1 MVLQI
6 LYVLV
11 LSGLIYLALAWILP
25 KVIGYGLRKLYKI
38 EINVGRFAFPL
49 SLRDVTVCKSGYSV
63 QIDEISLQS
72 SFVNSD
78 VSKLLSINVRDLR
91 INKDIKKSPPVT
103 SGSGTTSSGGP
114 SSPTKGTPRTP
125 PSNYGQSYDTA
136 SPTAATNGLAGE
148 QKILDFREKKVSPRI
163 LKFAQFMAIHINNIA
178 VALMN
183 SAQDPGWWL
192 HATAKELHLDGSL
205 VHSTKSLLVSAS
217 LCDAQ
222 AKILPK
228 RPESSRKAT
237 DQSQSCL
244 GELSFGIALD
254 GALIVDG
261 PMSLEKLTF
270 AMTTTK
276 VILHGGLYE
285 FIKDV
290 QAQKHRQ
297 RARANSLKQPG
308 ASTEHGAGPGA
319 GSLSSLPFNEVY
331 ERIAPIIPK
340 LFSLKIENTTISAV
354 RENTSND
361 FSASLQTFAV
371 SGKFSPNRGAT
382 MEDNPL
388 PLVYVGL
395 QLQQLEIDTR
405 QEKLLYLQQFNID
418 SKLENNL
425 LNVYSKLSSFVLIY
439 NHREIYGWINANF
452 LSSESPAAGVCKS
465 LNPKSHKPS
474 AVGAGGGHG
483 HGRSRRAS
491 FLGRQSASGSGLLDQ
506 LLTRIIVKGCA
517 ELWDLT
523 TMFKFGPG
531 QVSSICCAHT
541 KLLLDQTTERRSKVY
556 HSRLLNLLLDR
567 RHWSAELLIESVWW
581 SLGSNLSHKE
591 SAQSLKKSHIRG
603 SPFFIAMSLNKL
615 SSYGDTTKLDF
626 SVHTFRLEYSPG
638 LAEYLVHAKRCLEQY
653 RTQQQVQHTS
663 HVKPLTTSS
672 SHRGGHSA
680 SSLAFMRDLLVTAR
694 VTDVSGF
701 LFNQYETCVLAN
713 LNELTVGK
721 STSKNFV
728 RLDGFQM
735 EILDFRHISGCD
747 YGSAELQN
755 VFANVKGVR
764 VELMEEKD
772 SSKIELRLLE
782 HTVIMWN
789 ANLHMHLVT
798 LLKEMQ
804 QLRADLKTKP
814 IPEPPLEL
822 PQTAPQATASAS
834 TSSDG
839 VTGAA
844 KSFLRSLPFIVYTD
858 SSVEIGIKI
867 SDRHSMQVFV
877 ENAYALRNEQWMLSI
892 ENIAIKIDD
901 QHIFTVKGVYVESVD
916 RVDLLC
922 QERQNYEQ
930 FKLASNRAWLTSIGG
945 VKAIFPYE
953 HDFYGAIVNEFVS
966 IYKWLK
972 VVHNYKKKPFTV
984 DLPLPSDMIIQIKEF
999 LLEMS
1004 DDPFEVKLRENY
1016 VLLLDEYHES
1026 VKRKELFDQKIEQL
1040 CAERLML
1047 PPGMLEELN
1056 ANLIKKNS
1064 EIYIQR
1070 SKKISETGPPRTRLI
1085 AWVMTDLEIMAM
1097 ADPSLHGAENAI
1109 RTIRMLDPDSP
1120 WPDEGIEFVTLW
1132 CRAVD
1137 ISCSEWMFL
1146 LRDYPQPMFHVK
1158 AMHLFGTLAG
1168 AEMAPPRRAKRDV
1181 EIEIGEPFG
1190 THTVQRSMTSIKFY
1204 HDFNWDLDY
1213 LAYAFGPCWEPVM
1226 AQCNLMMEK
1235 ISAPSRDPSPP
1246 LPFWDKMRLLM
1257 HGQLSILAKQ
1267 FTILLHASLDPYN
1280 TTEEMELTWSNC
1292 GIMYSNARLM
1302 FKGDLNIYVR
1312 TASQYD
1318 DCRVLHLPNL
1328 KLTFKL
1334 NWVCLANP
1342 NDHHSVIPCAPDKLP
1357 EYSSNQ
1363 VHDSFRAFRS
1373 QHLNIWVSFEI
1384 KQPTSEMDIPNLVLY
1399 GSTLRWFESL
1409 KLILSGV
1416 TRPTRRGPVFNNVRP
1431 RKKQLSRH
1439 YRKANLQ
1446 MSLQRFQIFY
1456 WMSHALNR
1464 GFQLSGGRITLS
1476 SEHTLTLQPIDD
1488 GLIHRPRADW
1498 SVMYMN
1504 CELNDS
1510 EIWLRTTLS
1519 TNGEGDQRADR
1530 SNSESSENISTASG
1544 DIYRY
1549 YFLSVAK
1556 VSYGREALLSTNGN
1570 EREKDTPTHKL
1581 VVYDLKGAWTKDNRD
1596 VAFALF
1602 DSLVKSQKLKNNL
1615 STEALKCFRK
1625 EGSAASGGPVG
1636 AGGPGGGAGGAGGG
1650 TPLKAR
1656 TGGQDLHSGAG
1667 AGSSAGGGAAG
1678 AGRAVGKSQQSSD
1691 SLAMLQ
1697 QLIQE
1702 AEHKPLVYSDDQ
1714 SAQTRQQQLKGL
1726 QAYQEGDVMHYNWA
1740 ISLVNSQVLLKGCE
1754 TSGYVILSAAKAEIL
1769 QRVHRPVW
1777 RDHTIVSKTTWV
1789 GSLECM
1795 QYYATVSANEG
1806 DAHEMAEIMWL
1817 KVDNIQEKDREV
1829 TVISELPDLPHLVGS
1844 GQSVGGVVSE
1854 TVGVL
1859 GESSYSKGQ
1868 KPPIQLQRIVS
1879 RCKCEFFYV
1888 CYGDTSIDPGTI
1900 SEVPPLPVEETLVP
1914 WESQDEPVDAFTLMH
1929 HDLDVCTN
1937 SLQYA
1942 MILDIVNNLL
1952 LYVEPQRKE
1961 ALEQLAR
1968 MRFQLQLYSSE
1979 DQKRPIQ
1986 HMQTEIRS
1994 LMSRIR
2000 CLEKDIHFIT
2010 KARLE
2015 EGDTEE
2021 LRVEY
2026 EDVHNRILNYKEL
2039 LTTKSDELD
2048 MMLSCYNEAQLS
2060 ASNRMATFRKDKPVT
2075 IVRANE
2081 ICFKHAQWRLTEADG
2096 QIGIADLILSSFLY
2110 TKNSKSDDSV
2120 DHLLELG
2127 YIRINNLIPR
2137 DYYTEVLCPTEIQRY
2152 MPVDHKRVL
2161 RVFCREKPP
2170 VGGISVKEHFEI
2182 NVVPITIQISKKFYN
2197 TMLKFCFPDRD
2208 ESETVDDL
2216 EDGAASIS
2224 SSGTGGGTSG
2234 GSVGA
2239 GVSGGPS
2246 TGKKQNNSS
2255 AASIASTAGGN
2266 STTSVASSS
2275 GAGGSKSSSGGKKAS
2290 KDSNFYVR
2298 IQDDVEKM
2306 KERAEKNKLFI
2317 YIKIPEVPVRVSY
2330 KGNKEKNFEDITDL
2344 SLLIPT
2350 LEYHNVTWTWLD
2362 LLLAM
2367 KSDSRRVLLSQ
2378 AIKQKLKLKK
2388 ALVDEQPTPQEEDKA
2403 KMLFGNRHAVSG
2415 STRARNKPENKS
2427 LRKGVFKFSK
2437 S

>member
-1 MVLQI
+1 M
-6 LYVLV
+6 
-11 LSGLIYLALAWILP
+11 GLLP
-25 KVIGYGLRKLYKI
+25 KLIGFVMKKVYNA
-38 EINVGRFAFPL
+38 EINIGRFSFPCTV
-49 SLRDVTVCKSGYSV
+49 RDITVCKSGFSV
-63 QIDEISLQS
+63 QIDELSMQS

-78 VSKLLSINVRDLR
+78 VSKLLSINVRDVR
-91 INKDIKKSPPVT
+91 INKDVNKAPV
-103 SGSGTTSSGGP
+103 GIG
-114 SSPTKGTPRTP
+114 SPTPTG
-125 PSNYGQSYDTA
+125 
-136 SPTAATNGLAGE
+136 SPTGAGNGSEWGAGFQPSKSKANTH
-148 QKILDFREKKVSPRI
+148 QKPLDFREKKVPPKL
-163 LKFAQFMAIHINNIA
+163 LKFAQFMAVHIHNVS
-178 VALMN
+178 VALLN
-183 SAQDPGWWL
+183 SAQEPGWLL

-222 AKILPK
+222 AKVLRHCISTPK
-228 RPESSRKAT
+228 RLERARQIADLP
-237 DQSQSCL
+237 QPCL
-244 GELSFGIALD
+244 VELCFGIALD
-254 GALIVDG
+254 GVLVVDA
-261 PMSLEKLTF
+261 PMSLEKLSL

-285 FIKDV
+285 FIKDA
-290 QAQKHRQ
+290 QAQKRRHQLFLRQ
-297 RARANSLKQPG
+297 HGAAEQEHDPFEAT
-308 ASTEHGAGPGA
+308 ASTAQEEEF
-319 GSLSSLPFNEVY
+319 SLHEWYQRF
-331 ERIAPIIPK
+331 APIIPK
-340 LFSLKIENTTISAV
+340 NFFVKIENTTISAV
-354 RENTSND
+354 RENSSND
-361 FSASLQTFAV
+361 FSATLQKFTV
-371 SGKFSPNRGAT
+371 SSKFSTPPNSGFSV
-382 MEDNPL
+382 EQQL
-388 PLVYVGL
+388 PLVYVGM
-395 QLQQLEIDTR
+395 QLQQLEIDTLH
-405 QEKLLYLQQFNID
+405 EKLLFLQQFSVD
-418 SKLENNL
+418 SKLEGSLVNI
-425 LNVYSKLSSFVLIY
+425 YSKLSSFVLIY
-439 NHREIYGWINANF
+439 NHREIYGWISKNF
-452 LSSESPAAGVCKS
+452 FSGDRTRSRQ
-465 LNPKSHKPS
+465 LNPKSLKLS
-474 AVGAGGGHG
+474 GLATQCRTRGT
-483 HGRSRRAS
+483 S
-491 FLGRQSASGSGLLDQ
+491 SGSGSKMLEDFLR
-506 LLTRIIVKGCA
+506 RIVIKGCA
-517 ELWDLT
+517 ELWDVT
-523 TMFKFGPG
+523 TVFRFGPA
-531 QVSSICCAHT
+531 QVSSICCNHA
-541 KLLLDQTTERRSKVY
+541 KLLLEQFAEKRNKLY
-556 HSRLLNLLLDR
+556 ENRLLNLLLDR

-581 SLGSNLSHKE
+581 SLASNISHKE
-591 SAQSLKKSHIRG
+591 NAVSLKKGHIRG
-603 SPFFIAMSLNKL
+603 SPFYVAMSLSKL

-626 SVHTFRLEYSPG
+626 SVHTFRVEYSPT
-638 LAEYLVHAKRCLEQY
+638 LADYLVNAKRCLEQY
-653 RTQQQVQHTS
+653 R
-663 HVKPLTTSS
+663 SS
-672 SHRGGHSA
+672 SSTSVRPAARDHLPERDRRVSFA
-680 SSLAFMRDLLVTAR
+680 SLNLLINAR
-694 VTDVSGF
+694 VTDISGF
-701 LFNQYETCVLAN
+701 FFNQHETCMLAN

-721 STSKNFV
+721 SALKHFIRFDS
-728 RLDGFQM
+728 FQM
-735 EILDFRHISGCD
+735 EILDFRHITGCE

-764 VELMEEKD
+764 VEYVDVEGVPKVD
-772 SSKIELRLLE
+772 IWLLE
-782 HTVIMWN
+782 DAIVMWN
-789 ANLHMHLVT
+789 TNLHMHIVT
-798 LLKEMQ
+798 LLQEMR
-804 QLRADLKTKP
+804 QLREHLRT
-814 IPEPPLEL
+814 EPLSSEPAQDAAGEAGRNE
-822 PQTAPQATASAS
+822 QEAP
-834 TSSDG
+834 SSSR
-839 VTGAA
+839 
-844 KSFLRSLPFIVYTD
+844 KSFFRSMILEVYAEG
-858 SSVEIGIKI
+858 SVEVGIKI
-867 SDRHSMQVFV
+867 SERHSMQVFG
-877 ENAYALRNEQWMLSI
+877 ENALIHRKGQWMLSI
-892 ENIAIKIDD
+892 ENIVIKIDD
-901 QHIFTVKGVYVESVD
+901 QHIFTFKDMVLESLERVE
-916 RVDLLC
+916 LLC
-922 QERQNYEQ
+922 QERQNYDHFQ
-930 FKLASNRAWLTSIGG
+930 LDSNRVWATTVGG
-945 VKAIFPYE
+945 VKVIFPYE

-972 VVHNYKKKPFTV
+972 VVHNYKKKPFTINS
-984 DLPLPSDMIIQIKEF
+984 PLPSDMIIQIKEF

-1004 DDPFEVKLRENY
+1004 DDPFEVKLRDNY

-1026 VKRKELFDQKIEQL
+1026 VKRKELFDQKIAQL
-1040 CAERLML
+1040 CSERLML
-1047 PPGMLEELN
+1047 PPGTLEELN

-1070 SKKISETGPPRTRLI
+1070 SKKISESGPPRTRLI
-1085 AWVMTDLEIMAM
+1085 AWIMTDLEIMAM
-1097 ADPSLHGAENAI
+1097 ADPSLHGAENAVGWL
-1109 RTIRMLDPDSP
+1109 RMLDPESP

-1132 CRAVD
+1132 VRA
-1137 ISCSEWMFL
+1137 INIGCSEWKFM

-1181 EIEIGEPFG
+1181 EIELGEPFG

-1204 HDFNWDLDY
+1204 HDFNWELDY

-1257 HGQLSILAKQ
+1257 HGQLSIIAKQ

-1280 TTEEMELTWSNC
+1280 TTEEMELTWNNC

-1312 TASQYD
+1312 TASRYD
-1318 DCRVLHLPNL
+1318 DCRLLHLPNL

-1342 NDHHSVIPCAPDKLP
+1342 NDHHAVVPCAPDKLP

-1384 KQPTSEMDIPNLVLY
+1384 KQNAMSDYDIPNLVLY

-1446 MSLQRFQIFY
+1446 MSLHRFQIFY

-1464 GFQLSGGRITLS
+1464 GFQLSGGRITFS
-1476 SEHTLTLQPIDD
+1476 SEHTLTLLPIDD

-1504 CELNDS
+1504 CELNDA
-1510 EIWLRTTLS
+1510 EIWLRTTQIS
-1519 TNGEGDQRADR
+1519 NEQQQQQQQRTDT
-1530 SNSESSENISTASG
+1530 SSESLSNASG

-1549 YFLSVAK
+1549 YFLSVAR

-1615 STEALKCFRK
+1615 ATEALKCFRK
-1625 EGSAASGGPVG
+1625 EGGSTATGTGGSAGSTG
-1636 AGGPGGGAGGAGGG
+1636 ADLGTPFKSRNTGQDMHQGGGGVAGTTSTSHLSAKG
-1650 TPLKAR
+1650 KA
-1656 TGGQDLHSGAG
+1656 
-1667 AGSSAGGGAAG
+1667 
-1678 AGRAVGKSQQSSD
+1678 QQSSD
-1691 SLAMLQ
+1691 SMAMLQ

-1702 AEHKPLVYSDDQ
+1702 ADHKPLVYSDDQ

-1726 QAYQEGDVMHYNWA
+1726 QAYQEGDVLHYNWA

-1806 DAHEMAEIMWL
+1806 DSHEMAEIMWL
-1817 KVDNIQEKDREV
+1817 TVDNIQEKDRDAPV
-1829 TVISELPDLPHLVGS
+1829 IISELPDLPHLVGS

-1859 GESSYSKGQ
+1859 GESSYTSGQ

-1888 CYGDTSIDPGTI
+1888 SYGDTSIDPGTI
-1900 SEVPPLPVEETLVP
+1900 SEVPPPPVEESMSP
-1914 WESQDEPVDAFTLMH
+1914 WENQDEPVDAFTLMH

-1986 HMQTEIRS
+1986 HLQTEIRS

-2015 EGDTEE
+2015 EGDSEE
-2021 LRVEY
+2021 LRAEFA
-2026 EDVHNRILNYKEL
+2026 EVHNQILYCKESL
-2039 LTTKSDELD
+2039 MTKSDELD

-2060 ASNRMATFRKDKPVT
+2060 ASNRLATFRKDKPVT

-2096 QIGIADLILSSFLY
+2096 QIGIADLILSNFLY

-2127 YIRINNLIPR
+2127 YIRISNLIPR
-2137 DYYTEVLCPTEIQRY
+2137 DSYTEVLCPTEIQRD
-2152 MPVDHKRVL
+2152 MPVEHKRVL

-2208 ESETVDDL
+2208 EADAADELDGDGSGSVASTSTV
-2216 EDGAASIS
+2216 GTKGGVRKTNS
-2224 SSGTGGGTSG
+2224 SSLAGGSGGGGGGAGGGASAGGGGGGAGGTS
-2234 GSVGA
+2234 
-2239 GVSGGPS
+2239 
-2246 TGKKQNNSS
+2246 
-2255 AASIASTAGGN
+2255 
-2266 STTSVASSS
+2266 ASSS
-2275 GAGGSKSSSGGKKAS
+2275 SSLSTAGGSKSSSGGGKKAS

-2317 YIKIPEVPVRVSY
+2317 YIKIPEVPVKVSY

-2344 SLLIPT
+2344 ALLIPT

-2388 ALVDEQPTPQEEDKA
+2388 ALVDEQPSPQEEDKA
-2403 KMLFGNRHAVSG
+2403 KMLFGNRHAVSK
-2415 STRARNKPENKS
+2415 TR
-2427 LRKGVFKFSK
+2427 L
-2437 S
+2437 

>member
-1 MVLQI
+1 MWNIVYAIVFGSLS
-6 LYVLV
+6 YLV
-11 LSGLIYLALAWILP
+11 LSWLVP
-25 KVIGYGLRKLYKI
+25 KVIGFVLKKLYNV
-38 EINVGRFAFPL
+38 EINVGRISLPC
-49 SLRDVTVCKSGYSV
+49 SLRDVTVCKSGFSV

-78 VSKLLSINVRDLR
+78 VSKLLSINVRDVR
-91 INKDIKKSPPVT
+91 INKDINKTVAGG
-103 SGSGTTSSGGP
+103 GSGGGSTAGGNGSPSGLGTSTGG
-114 SSPTKGTPRTP
+114 
-125 PSNYGQSYDTA
+125 NDW
-136 SPTAATNGLAGE
+136 AGF
-148 QKILDFREKKVSPRI
+148 QAKPKSTSTQRKPLDFREKKVPPRL
-163 LKFAQFMAIHINNIA
+163 LKFAQFMAVHINNVS
-178 VALMN
+178 VALLN
-183 SAQDPGWWL
+183 SAQEPGWLL

-222 AKILPK
+222 AKILRHCISTPK
-228 RPESSRKAT
+228 RLERSRKIS
-237 DQSQSCL
+237 DLPQPCL

-254 GALIVDG
+254 GVLVVDA
-261 PMSLEKLTF
+261 PMSLEKLTL

-285 FIKDV
+285 FIKDT
-290 QAQKHRQ
+290 QAQKRRQ
-297 RARANSLKQPG
+297 QMFMRQHGVQLDPEEEREQQSTADEFSL
-308 ASTEHGAGPGA
+308 
-319 GSLSSLPFNEVY
+319 Y
-331 ERIAPIIPK
+331 ERYQRFAPIIPK
-340 LFSLKIENTTISAV
+340 NFFVKIENTTISAV
-354 RENTSND
+354 RENSSND
-361 FSASLQTFAV
+361 FSATLQTFAI
-371 SGKFSPNRGAT
+371 SSKFSCPPAASPT
-382 MEDNPL
+382 SPEEYLL
-388 PLVYVGL
+388 PLVYVGV
-395 QLQQLEIDTR
+395 QLQQLEIDTMH
-405 QEKLLYLQQFNID
+405 EKLLFLQQFSVD
-418 SKLENNL
+418 SKLEGSL
-425 LNVYSKLSSFVLIY
+425 VNVYSKLSSFVLIY
-439 NHREIYGWINANF
+439 NHREIYGWISKNF
-452 LSSESPAAGVCKS
+452 FTGERTARQ
-465 LNPKSHKPS
+465 LNPKSLKL
-474 AVGAGGGHG
+474 AGLAGPCRGTRREGG
-483 HGRSRRAS
+483 SRMLED
-491 FLGRQSASGSGLLDQ
+491 FLK
-506 LLTRIIVKGCA
+506 RIVIKGCA
-517 ELWDLT
+517 ELWDVT
-523 TMFKFGPG
+523 TVFRFGPS
-531 QVSSICCAHT
+531 QVSSICCNHA
-541 KLLLDQTTERRSKVY
+541 KLLLEQFAEKRSKVY
-556 HSRLLNLLLDR
+556 ENRMLNLLLDR

-581 SLGSNLSHKE
+581 SLSSNISHKE
-591 SAQSLKKSHIRG
+591 NAQSLKKGHIRG
-603 SPFFIAMSLNKL
+603 SPFYVAMSLSKL

-626 SVHTFRLEYSPG
+626 SVHTFRIEYSPT
-638 LAEYLVHAKRCLEQY
+638 LADYLVHAKRCLEQY
-653 RTQQQVQHTS
+653 RSPTPASAPKQPVRARGRGAS
-663 HVKPLTTSS
+663 LPL
-672 SHRGGHSA
+672 
-680 SSLAFMRDLLVTAR
+680 MDLLINAR
-694 VTDVSGF
+694 VTDISGF
-701 LFNQYETCVLAN
+701 FFNQHETCMLAN

-721 STSKNFV
+721 TAVKNFI
-728 RLDGFQM
+728 RFDSFQM
-735 EILDFRHISGCD
+735 EILDFRHITGCE

-764 VELMEEKD
+764 VEHMDVGGVPKVD
-772 SSKIELRLLE
+772 VWLLE
-782 HTVIMWN
+782 DAIVMWN
-789 ANLHMHLVT
+789 TNLHMHIVT
-798 LLKEMQ
+798 LLQEMR

-814 IPEPPLEL
+814 LPEPPLEL
-822 PQTAPQATASAS
+822 PTRDPDDLDEPAERRASLFR
-834 TSSDG
+834 TMM
-839 VTGAA
+839 
-844 KSFLRSLPFIVYTD
+844 LEVYAEG
-858 SSVEIGIKI
+858 SVEFGIKI
-867 SDRHSMQVFV
+867 SDRHSMQVFG
-877 ENAYALRNEQWMLSI
+877 ENALVHRKGQWMLSI
-892 ENIAIKIDD
+892 ESIVIKIDD
-901 QHIFTVKGVYVESVD
+901 QHIFTIKDMAMESLERVE
-916 RVDLLC
+916 LLC
-922 QERQNYEQ
+922 QERQNYDHFQ
-930 FKLASNRAWLTSIGG
+930 LDSNRVWATTIGG
-945 VKAIFPYE
+945 VKVIFPYE

-972 VVHNYKKKPFTV
+972 VVHNYKKKQFTINS
-984 DLPLPSDMIIQIKEF
+984 PLPSDMIIQIKEF

-1004 DDPFEVKLRENY
+1004 DDPFEVKLRDNY

-1026 VKRKELFDQKIEQL
+1026 VKRKELFDQKIAQL
-1040 CAERLML
+1040 CSERLML
-1047 PPGMLEELN
+1047 PPGTLEELN

-1070 SKKISETGPPRTRLI
+1070 SKKISESSPPRTRLI
-1085 AWVMTDLEIMAM
+1085 AWIMTDLEIMAM
-1097 ADPSLHGAENAI
+1097 ADPSLHGAENAV
-1109 RTIRMLDPDSP
+1109 RMLRLLDPESP
-1120 WPDEGIEFVTLW
+1120 WPDEGIEFVTMW
-1132 CRAVD
+1132 VRAVN
-1137 ISCSEWMFL
+1137 IGCSEWKFM

-1158 AMHLFGTLAG
+1158 TMHLFGTLAG

-1181 EIEIGEPFG
+1181 EIELGEPFG
-1190 THTVQRSMTSIKFY
+1190 THTVQRSMTSMKFY
-1204 HDFNWDLDY
+1204 HDFNWELDY

-1257 HGQLSILAKQ
+1257 HGQLSIIAKQ

-1280 TTEEMELTWSNC
+1280 TTEEMELTWNNC

-1312 TASQYD
+1312 TASRYD
-1318 DCRVLHLPNL
+1318 DCRLLHLPNL

-1342 NDHHSVIPCAPDKLP
+1342 NDHHAVVPCAPDKLP

-1373 QHLNIWVSFEI
+1373 QHLNIWLSFEI
-1384 KQPTSEMDIPNLVLY
+1384 KQNVSDYDIPNLVLY

-1446 MSLQRFQIFY
+1446 MSLHRFQIFY

-1464 GFQLSGGRITLS
+1464 GFQLSGGRITFS
-1476 SEHTLTLQPIDD
+1476 SEHTLTLLPIDD

-1504 CELNDS
+1504 CELNDA
-1510 EIWLRTTLS
+1510 EIWLRTTQIS
-1519 TNGEGDQRADR
+1519 NEQQQQQQQQQRTDT
-1530 SNSESSENISTASG
+1530 SSESLSNASG

-1549 YFLSVAK
+1549 YFLSVAR

-1615 STEALKCFRK
+1615 ATEALKCFRK
-1625 EGSAASGGPVG
+1625 EGGSA
-1636 AGGPGGGAGGAGGG
+1636 GPGGGSGAGGGSTGGSDLGTPFKSRSQDLHQSGGAGGG
-1650 TPLKAR
+1650 VAGTTTSSHLSAKGKA
-1656 TGGQDLHSGAG
+1656 
-1667 AGSSAGGGAAG
+1667 
-1678 AGRAVGKSQQSSD
+1678 QQSSD
-1691 SLAMLQ
+1691 SMAMLH

-1702 AEHKPLVYSDDQ
+1702 ADHKPLVYSDDQ

-1726 QAYQEGDVMHYNWA
+1726 QAYQEGDVLHYNWA

-1795 QYYATVSANEG
+1795 QYYATVSANDG
-1806 DAHEMAEIMWL
+1806 DSHEMAEIMWL
-1817 KVDNIQEKDREV
+1817 TVDNIQEKDRDARV
-1829 TVISELPDLPHLVGS
+1829 VISDLPDLPHLVGS

-1859 GESSYSKGQ
+1859 GESCYSSGQ

-1888 CYGDTSIDPGTI
+1888 SYGDTSIDPGTI
-1900 SEVPPLPVEETLVP
+1900 SEVPPPPVEESMSP
-1914 WESQDEPVDAFTLMH
+1914 WENQDEPVDAFTLMH

-1986 HMQTEIRS
+1986 HLQTEIRG

-2015 EGDTEE
+2015 EGDSEE
-2021 LRVEY
+2021 LRIEY
-2026 EDVHNRILNYKEL
+2026 EEVHHAILHYKEL

-2060 ASNRMATFRKDKPVT
+2060 ASNRLATFRKDKPVT

-2096 QIGIADLILSSFLY
+2096 QIGIADLILSNFLY

-2127 YIRINNLIPR
+2127 YIRISNLIPR
-2137 DYYTEVLCPTEIQRY
+2137 DSYTEVLCPTEIQRD
-2152 MPVDHKRVL
+2152 MPVEHKRVL

-2208 ESETVDDL
+2208 EADAADELDASG
-2216 EDGAASIS
+2216 DG
-2224 SSGTGGGTSG
+2224 SG
-2234 GSVGA
+2234 
-2239 GVSGGPS
+2239 
-2246 TGKKQNNSS
+2246 
-2255 AASIASTAGGN
+2255 
-2266 STTSVASSS
+2266 SVASTSASGGGSSVASKGGVRKTNSSSLAS
-2275 GAGGSKSSSGGKKAS
+2275 GAGGSGGGTVASSSSSVSTVGTGASGGSKSSGGGKKAS

-2317 YIKIPEVPVRVSY
+2317 YIKIPEVPVKVSY

-2344 SLLIPT
+2344 ALLIPT

-2388 ALVDEQPTPQEEDKA
+2388 ALVDEQPSPQEEDKA
-2403 KMLFGNRHAVSG
+2403 KMLFGNRHA
-2415 STRARNKPENKS
+2415 PENKS

>member
-78 VSKLLSINVRDLR
+78 VSKLLSINVRDIR
-91 INKDIKKSPPVT
+91 INKDIKKSPLAT
-103 SGSGTTSSGGP
+103 GGGAGTPTTGGP
-114 SSPTKGTPRTP
+114 SSPSKGASRTP
-125 PSNYGQSYDTA
+125 SSNYGQSYDTGPA
-136 SPTAATNGLAGE
+136 FAATNCPASE
-148 QKILDFREKKVSPRI
+148 QRILDFREKKVSPRI

-228 RPESSRKAT
+228 RPESSRKAA

-270 AMTTTK
+270 SMTTTK

-297 RARANSLKQPG
+297 RARSNSHKQHG
-308 ASTEHGAGPGA
+308 AGTEHGTGA

-452 LSSESPAAGVCKS
+452 LSNESAAVGVCKS

-474 AVGAGGGHG
+474 AAGAGGGGGGGHG

-506 LLTRIIVKGCA
+506 LLKRIIVKGCA

-541 KLLLDQTTERRSKVY
+541 KLLLDQTMERRSKVY

-581 SLGSNLSHKE
+581 SLGSNMSNKE

-638 LAEYLVHAKRCLEQY
+638 LAEFLVHAKRCLEQY
-653 RTQQQVQHTS
+653 RTQQQVQQAA
-663 HVKPLTTSS
+663 HVKPSS
-672 SHRGGHSA
+672 GSSTSHRGAHS
-680 SSLAFMRDLLVTAR
+680 SSLAFVRDLLVTAR

-804 QLRADLKTKP
+804 QLRADLKPKP

-822 PQTAPQATASAS
+822 PQSAPQVSASAS
-834 TSSDG
+834 NDG
-839 VTGAA
+839 VAGAA

-858 SSVEIGIKI
+858 ASVEIGIKI

-901 QHIFTVKGVYVESVD
+901 QHIFTVKGVYVESAD

-1363 VHDSFRAFRS
+1363 
-1373 QHLNIWVSFEI
+1373 
-1384 KQPTSEMDIPNLVLY
+1384 
-1399 GSTLRWFESL
+1399 
-1409 KLILSGV
+1409 
-1416 TRPTRRGPVFNNVRP
+1416 
-1431 RKKQLSRH
+1431 
-1439 YRKANLQ
+1439 
-1446 MSLQRFQIFY
+1446 
-1456 WMSHALNR
+1456 
-1464 GFQLSGGRITLS
+1464 
-1476 SEHTLTLQPIDD
+1476 
-1488 GLIHRPRADW
+1488 
-1498 SVMYMN
+1498 
-1504 CELNDS
+1504 LNDS

-1625 EGSAASGGPVG
+1625 EGSAASGG
-1636 AGGPGGGAGGAGGG
+1636 AASTSGGGAGGAGGG

-1667 AGSSAGGGAAG
+1667 AGSSTGGGGGGGAG
-1678 AGRAVGKSQQSSD
+1678 AGRAVGKAQQSSD

-2026 EDVHNRILNYKEL
+2026 EEVHNRILNYKEL

-2224 SSGTGGGTSG
+2224 SSGTGGGTSASGSG
-2234 GSVGA
+2234 GGGGGVGV

-2246 TGKKQNNSS
+2246 TGKKQNSSS
-2255 AASIASTAGGN
+2255 AASVASTAGGN
-2266 STTSVASSS
+2266 SSTSVASSS
-2275 GAGGSKSSSGGKKAS
+2275 GAGGSKSSSGGKKS

-2403 KMLFGNRHAVSG
+2403 KMLFGNRHA
-2415 STRARNKPENKS
+2415 RARNKPENKS

>member
-1 MVLQI
+1 MLNVLYAI
-6 LYVLV
+6 AIGTFSYLV
-11 LSGLIYLALAWILP
+11 LSWLVP
-25 KVIGYGLRKLYKI
+25 KVIGYVLKKLYNI
-38 EINVGRFAFPL
+38 EINVGRISLPC
-49 SLRDVTVCKSGYSV
+49 SLRDVTVCKSGFSV

-78 VSKLLSINVRDLR
+78 VSKLLSINVRDVR
-91 INKDIKKSPPVT
+91 INKDINKFAT
-103 SGSGTTSSGGP
+103 SGGGGGSPMGGGNTVPGSASGG
-114 SSPTKGTPRTP
+114 
-125 PSNYGQSYDTA
+125 GQSSDWTGSRSA
-136 SPTAATNGLAGE
+136 KTNG
-148 QKILDFREKKVSPRI
+148 QPKTLDFREKKVPPRL
-163 LKFAQFMAIHINNIA
+163 LKFAQFMAVHINNVS
-178 VALMN
+178 VALLN
-183 SAQDPGWWL
+183 SAQEPGWLL

-222 AKILPK
+222 AKILRHCISTPK
-228 RPESSRKAT
+228 RLERSRKT
-237 DQSQSCL
+237 SDLPQPCL

-254 GALIVDG
+254 GVLVVDA
-261 PMSLEKLTF
+261 PMSLEKLTL

-285 FIKDV
+285 FIKDT
-290 QAQKHRQ
+290 QTQKRRHQLYLRQ
-297 RARANSLKQPG
+297 HSVPE
-308 ASTEHGAGPGA
+308 TEADMGNNGPADQSSGEEP
-319 GSLSSLPFNEVY
+319 SSLYDRYQRF
-331 ERIAPIIPK
+331 APIIPK
-340 LFSLKIENTTISAV
+340 NFFVKIENTTISAV
-354 RENTSND
+354 RENSSND
-361 FSASLQTFAV
+361 FSATLQTFAV
-371 SGKFSPNRGAT
+371 SSKFSSPPG
-382 MEDNPL
+382 MSDDCQL
-388 PLVYVGL
+388 PMVYVGL
-395 QLQQLEIDTR
+395 QLQQLEIDTMH
-405 QEKLLYLQQFNID
+405 EKLLLLQQFSVD
-418 SKLENNL
+418 SKLEGSLVNI
-425 LNVYSKLSSFVLIY
+425 YSKLSSFVLIY
-439 NHREIYGWINANF
+439 NHREIYGWISKNF
-452 LSSESPAAGVCKS
+452 FTGERIARQ
-465 LNPKSHKPS
+465 LNPKSLK
-474 AVGAGGGHG
+474 
-483 HGRSRRAS
+483 
-491 FLGRQSASGSGLLDQ
+491 LSGLGVQCRTRRKSDGDSS
-506 LLTRIIVKGCA
+506 LLKDFLKRIVIKGCA
-517 ELWDLT
+517 ELWDIT
-523 TMFKFGPG
+523 TVFRFGPS
-531 QVSSICCAHT
+531 QVSSICCNHV
-541 KLLLDQTTERRSKVY
+541 KLLLEQFAEKRSKVY
-556 HSRLLNLLLDR
+556 ENRMLNLLLDR

-581 SLGSNLSHKE
+581 SLSSNISHKDN
-591 SAQSLKKSHIRG
+591 AQSLKKGHIRG
-603 SPFFIAMSLNKL
+603 SPFYIAMSLSKL
-615 SSYGDTTKLDF
+615 SSYGDTTKLDL
-626 SVHTFRLEYSPG
+626 SIHTFRVEYSPT
-638 LAEYLVHAKRCLEQY
+638 LADYLVHTKRCLDQY
-653 RTQQQVQHTS
+653 RSTPSVGPRQPTREPS
-663 HVKPLTTSS
+663 HSS
-672 SHRGGHSA
+672 GKDRGRTITRA
-680 SSLAFMRDLLVTAR
+680 DLLINAR
-694 VTDVSGF
+694 VTDISGF
-701 LFNQYETCVLAN
+701 FFNQHETCMLAN
-713 LNELTVGK
+713 LNGLTVGK
-721 STSKNFV
+721 TALKNCIRF
-728 RLDGFQM
+728 DSFQM
-735 EILDFRHISGCD
+735 EILDFRHINGSE
-747 YGSAELQN
+747 YSSAELQN

-764 VELMEEKD
+764 VEHVDVGGVPKVD
-772 SSKIELRLLE
+772 VWLLE
-782 HTVIMWN
+782 DAIVMWN
-789 ANLHMHLVT
+789 TNLHMHIVT
-798 LLKEMQ
+798 LLQEMK
-804 QLRADLKTKP
+804 QLREDLNTKP
-814 IPEPPLEL
+814 PPEPPLEL
-822 PQTAPQATASAS
+822 PILEPERDASR
-834 TSSDG
+834 
-839 VTGAA
+839 
-844 KSFLRSLPFIVYTD
+844 KRSPFRSMILELYAEG
-858 SSVEIGIKI
+858 SVEFGIKI
-867 SDRHSMQVFV
+867 SERHSMQVFG
-877 ENAYALRNEQWMLSI
+877 ENALVHRKGQWMLSI
-892 ENIAIKIDD
+892 ENIVIKIDD
-901 QHIFTVKGVYVESVD
+901 QHIFTFKDMVVESLE
-916 RVDLLC
+916 RVELLC
-922 QERQNYEQ
+922 QERQNYDHFQ
-930 FKLASNRAWLTSIGG
+930 LDSNRVWATTIGG
-945 VKAIFPYE
+945 VKVIFPYE

-972 VVHNYKKKPFTV
+972 VVHNYKKKPFT
-984 DLPLPSDMIIQIKEF
+984 DNTPLPSDMIIQIKEF

-1004 DDPFEVKLRENY
+1004 DDPFEVKLRDNY

-1026 VKRKELFDQKIEQL
+1026 VKRKELFDQKIAQL
-1040 CAERLML
+1040 CSERLML
-1047 PPGMLEELN
+1047 PPGTLEELN

-1070 SKKISETGPPRTRLI
+1070 SKKISESGPPRTRLI
-1085 AWVMTDLEIMAM
+1085 AWIMTDLEIMAM
-1097 ADPSLHGAENAI
+1097 ADPSLHGAENAV
-1109 RTIRMLDPDSP
+1109 RMLHMLDPESP

-1132 CRAVD
+1132 VRAVN
-1137 ISCSEWMFL
+1137 IGCTEWKFM

-1181 EIEIGEPFG
+1181 EIELGEPFG

-1204 HDFNWDLDY
+1204 HDFNWELDY

-1257 HGQLSILAKQ
+1257 HGQLSIIAKQ

-1280 TTEEMELTWSNC
+1280 TTEEMELTWNNC

-1312 TASQYD
+1312 TASRYD
-1318 DCRVLHLPNL
+1318 DCRLLHLPNL

-1342 NDHHSVIPCAPDKLP
+1342 NDHHAVVPCAPDKLP

-1384 KQPTSEMDIPNLVLY
+1384 KQNAASDYDIPNLVLY

-1446 MSLQRFQIFY
+1446 MSLHRFQIFY

-1464 GFQLSGGRITLS
+1464 GFQLSGGRITFS
-1476 SEHTLTLQPIDD
+1476 SEHTLTLLPIDD

-1504 CELNDS
+1504 CELNDA
-1510 EIWLRTTLS
+1510 EIWLRTTQIS
-1519 TNGEGDQRADR
+1519 NEQQQSQQQQRTDT
-1530 SNSESSENISTASG
+1530 SSESLSNASG

-1549 YFLSVAK
+1549 YFLSVAR
-1556 VSYGREALLSTNGN
+1556 VSYGREALLSTNG
-1570 EREKDTPTHKL
+1570 KDTPTHKL

-1615 STEALKCFRK
+1615 ATEALKCFRK
-1625 EGSAASGGPVG
+1625 EGGTGGTGGGSASGGSADLGTPFKSRSQDLHQSGGGVAG
-1636 AGGPGGGAGGAGGG
+1636 ATGGGAGGSSH
-1650 TPLKAR
+1650 L
-1656 TGGQDLHSGAG
+1656 SGK
-1667 AGSSAGGGAAG
+1667 
-1678 AGRAVGKSQQSSD
+1678 GKTQQSSD
-1691 SLAMLQ
+1691 SMAMLQ

-1702 AEHKPLVYSDDQ
+1702 ADHKPLVYSDDQ
-1714 SAQTRQQQLKGL
+1714 SVQTRQQQLKGL
-1726 QAYQEGDVMHYNWA
+1726 QAYQEGDVLHYNWA

-1795 QYYATVSANEG
+1795 QYYATVSANDG
-1806 DAHEMAEIMWL
+1806 DSHEMAEIMWL
-1817 KVDNIQEKDREV
+1817 TVDNIQEKDRDAPV
-1829 TVISELPDLPHLVGS
+1829 IISELPDVPHLVGS

-1859 GESSYSKGQ
+1859 GESSYASGQ

-1888 CYGDTSIDPGTI
+1888 SYGDTSIDPGTI
-1900 SEVPPLPVEETLVP
+1900 NGGELLPPPVEESMSP
-1914 WESQDEPVDAFTLMH
+1914 WENQDEPVDAFTLMH

-1986 HMQTEIRS
+1986 HLQTEIRS

-2015 EGDTEE
+2015 EGDSED

-2026 EDVHNRILNYKEL
+2026 EEVHHAILHFKEL

-2060 ASNRMATFRKDKPVT
+2060 ASNRLATFRKDKPVT

-2096 QIGIADLILSSFLY
+2096 QIGIADLILSNFLY

-2127 YIRINNLIPR
+2127 YIRICNLIPR
-2137 DYYTEVLCPTEIQRY
+2137 DSYTEVLCPTEIQRD
-2152 MPVDHKRVL
+2152 MPVEHKRVL

-2208 ESETVDDL
+2208 EADAVDEL
-2216 EDGAASIS
+2216 DGAD
-2224 SSGTGGGTSG
+2224 GGGSTS
-2234 GSVGA
+2234 
-2239 GVSGGPS
+2239 
-2246 TGKKQNNSS
+2246 T
-2255 AASIASTAGGN
+2255 AST
-2266 STTSVASSS
+2266 S
-2275 GAGGSKSSSGGKKAS
+2275 GAGGSSSSAASKGGVKKTNSSSLASAGGSGGASSSSVSSVSTAGGSKSAASGGKKAS

-2317 YIKIPEVPVRVSY
+2317 YIKIPEVPVKVSY

-2344 SLLIPT
+2344 ALLIPT

-2388 ALVDEQPTPQEEDKA
+2388 ALVDEQPSPQEEDKA
-2403 KMLFGNRHAVSG
+2403 KMLFGNRHAR
-2415 STRARNKPENKS
+2415 TRNKPENKS

>member
-1 MVLQI
+1 MLQVL
-6 LYVLV
+6 YAVVLW
-11 LSGLIYLALAWILP
+11 GLGYLALVWLLP
-25 KVIGYGLRKLYKI
+25 KVIGYVLKKLYNI
-38 EINVGRFAFPL
+38 EINVGRFSLPF
-49 SLRDVTVCKSGYSV
+49 SLRDVNVCKSGFSV
-63 QIDEISLQS
+63 QIDEIGLQS

-78 VSKLLSINVRDLR
+78 VTKLLSINVRDVR
-91 INKDIKKSPPVT
+91 INKDINKVPLT
-103 SGSGTTSSGGP
+103 SGPGGGTSPLSRGGNNDAR
-114 SSPTKGTPRTP
+114 GGATPRRDTTGNGP
-125 PSNYGQSYDTA
+125 QS
-136 SPTAATNGLAGE
+136 E
-148 QKILDFREKKVSPRI
+148 RKILDFREKRVSPRV
-163 LKFAQFMAIHINNIA
+163 LKFAQFMAVHINNVS
-178 VALMN
+178 VALLN
-183 SAQDPGWWL
+183 SAQEPGWLL

-222 AKILPK
+222 AKILRHCLSTPK
-228 RPESSRKAT
+228 RLERSRKIS
-237 DQSQSCL
+237 DLPQPCL

-254 GALIVDG
+254 GVLVVDG
-261 PMSLEKLTF
+261 PMSLEKLAL

-276 VILHGGLYE
+276 VIVHGGLYE
-285 FIKDV
+285 FIKDA
-290 QAQKHRQ
+290 QAHKQRQ
-297 RARANSLKQPG
+297 RSGSVRQAPERNPPAVTPG
-308 ASTEHGAGPGA
+308 G
-319 GSLSSLPFNEVY
+319 LSFNEIY
-331 ERIAPIIPK
+331 QRLAPIVPK
-340 LFSLKIENTTISAV
+340 NFCAKIENTTISAV
-354 RENTSND
+354 RENSSND
-361 FSASLQTFAV
+361 FSATLQTFAI
-371 SGKFSPNRGAT
+371 SSKFSTNRAALPDD
-382 MEDNPL
+382 EPQL
-388 PLVYVGL
+388 PLVYVGM

-405 QEKLLYLQQFNID
+405 HEKLLNLQQFNID
-418 SKLENNL
+418 SKLEGNL
-425 LNVYSKLSSFVLIY
+425 VNVYSKLSSFVLIY
-439 NHREIYGWINANF
+439 NHREIYGWISKNF
-452 LSSESPAAGVCKS
+452 FSGDPSTGVCPG
-465 LNPKSHKPS
+465 LNPKSLI
-474 AVGAGGGHG
+474 AGHRE
-483 HGRSRRAS
+483 RSRRGSLLGKHTATGGGTGTGPGMLEQ
-491 FLGRQSASGSGLLDQ
+491 FLK
-506 LLTRIIVKGCA
+506 RIIVKGCA
-517 ELWDLT
+517 ELWDVT
-523 TMFKFGPG
+523 TMFKFGPS
-531 QVSSICCAHT
+531 QVSSICCNHA
-541 KLLLDQTTERRSKVY
+541 KLLLDQFAERRSKVY
-556 HSRLLNLLLDR
+556 QSRALNLLLDR

-581 SLGSNLSHKE
+581 SLSSNMSHKE

-603 SPFFIAMSLNKL
+603 SPFYIAMSLCKL

-626 SVHTFRLEYSPG
+626 SVHTFRLEYSPA
-638 LAEYLVHAKRCLEQY
+638 LADYLVHAKRCLEQY
-653 RTQQQVQHTS
+653 RSPATAEAPVAAGQA
-663 HVKPLTTSS
+663 KPGVATGGRE
-672 SHRGGHSA
+672 RGATGSA
-680 SSLAFMRDLLVTAR
+680 SFPLADLLISAR

-701 LFNQYETCVLAN
+701 FFNQYETCMLAN
-713 LNELTVGK
+713 LSELTVGK
-721 STSKNFV
+721 AASKNFV
-728 RLDGFQM
+728 RLDSFQM

-764 VELMEEKD
+764 VEHVDVGGVPKVD
-772 SSKIELRLLE
+772 VRLLE
-782 HTVIMWN
+782 DAVVMWN
-789 ANLHMHLVT
+789 ANLHMHIVT
-798 LLKEMQ
+798 LLQEMQ
-804 QLRADLKTKP
+804 RLRADLKTKP
-814 IPEPPLEL
+814 MPEPPLEL
-822 PQTAPQATASAS
+822 PPPEADP
-834 TSSDG
+834 
-839 VTGAA
+839 GARG
-844 KSFLRSLPFIVYTD
+844 SLLRSIMLDLYAEG
-858 SSVEIGIKI
+858 SVEFGIKI
-867 SDRHSMQVFV
+867 SDRHSMQVFG
-877 ENAYALRNEQWMLSI
+877 ENAYVNRKGQWLLSI
-892 ENIAIKIDD
+892 ENIIIKIDD
-901 QHIFTVKGVYVESVD
+901 QHIFTFKDVD
-916 RVDLLC
+916 VQTLDRAEILC
-922 QERQNYEQ
+922 QERQNYEHFQ
-930 FKLASNRAWLTSIGG
+930 LDSNRVWATTIGG
-945 VKAIFPYE
+945 VKVIFPYE

-984 DLPLPSDMIIQIKEF
+984 DSPLPSDMIIQIKEF

-1040 CAERLML
+1040 CSERLIL
-1047 PPGMLEELN
+1047 PPGTLEELN

-1070 SKKISETGPPRTRLI
+1070 SKKISEAGPPRTRLI
-1085 AWVMTDLEIMAM
+1085 AWIMTDLEIMAM
-1097 ADPSLHGAENAI
+1097 ADPSLNGATNAV
-1109 RTIRMLDPDSP
+1109 RMLRALDPESP

-1132 CRAVD
+1132 CRAVN
-1137 ISCSEWMFL
+1137 IGCTEWKFM

-1158 AMHLFGTLAG
+1158 MMHLFGTLAG

-1181 EIEIGEPFG
+1181 EIEVGEPFG

-1204 HDFNWDLDY
+1204 HDFNWELDY

-1257 HGQLSILAKQ
+1257 HGQLSIIAKQ

-1280 TTEEMELTWSNC
+1280 TTEEMELTFNNC
-1292 GIMYSNARLM
+1292 GILYSNARLM

-1312 TASQYD
+1312 TASRYD
-1318 DCRVLHLPNL
+1318 DCRLLHLPSL

-1342 NDHHSVIPCAPDKLP
+1342 NDHHAVVPCAPDKLP

-1384 KQPTSEMDIPNLVLY
+1384 KQPASEIDIPNLVLY

-1446 MSLQRFQIFY
+1446 MSLHRFQIFY

-1464 GFQLSGGRITLS
+1464 GFQLSGGRITFS
-1476 SEHTLTLQPIDD
+1476 SEHTLGLQPIDD

-1504 CELNDS
+1504 CELNDA
-1510 EIWLRTTLS
+1510 EIWLRTAQA
-1519 TNGEGDQRADR
+1519 TNGPEQQRTD
-1530 SNSESSENISTASG
+1530 SESSENISNASG

-1549 YFLSVAK
+1549 YFLSVEK

-1615 STEALKCFRK
+1615 STEALKCIRK
-1625 EGSAASGGPVG
+1625 ETTGTPLKVN
-1636 AGGPGGGAGGAGGG
+1636 PGAGGAG
-1650 TPLKAR
+1650 A
-1656 TGGQDLHSGAG
+1656 GAG
-1667 AGSSAGGGAAG
+1667 AGTGAV
-1678 AGRAVGKSQQSSD
+1678 AGRSGAVVGKAQQSSD

-1702 AEHKPLVYSDDQ
+1702 ADHKPLVYSDDQ

-1726 QAYQEGDVMHYNWA
+1726 QAYQEGDVLHYNWA

-1795 QYYATVSANEG
+1795 QYYATVSANDG
-1806 DAHEMAEIMWL
+1806 GNAHEMAEIMWL
-1817 KVDNIQEKDREV
+1817 TVDNIQEKDREA
-1829 TVISELPDLPHLVGS
+1829 TVISALPDLPTLVGS

-1859 GESSYSKGQ
+1859 GESSYSRGQ

-1888 CYGDTSIDPGTI
+1888 SYGETSIDPGTI
-1900 SEVPPLPVEETLVP
+1900 GEVPPPPVEETLGP
-1914 WESQDEPVDAFTLMH
+1914 WENQDEPVDAFTLMH

-1986 HMQTEIRS
+1986 HLQTEIRS

-2015 EGDTEE
+2015 EGDSEE
-2021 LRVEY
+2021 LRTEY
-2026 EDVHNRILNYKEL
+2026 EAVHHMILHFKEL

-2060 ASNRMATFRKDKPVT
+2060 ASNRLATFRKDKPVT

-2137 DYYTEVLCPTEIQRY
+2137 DNYTEVLYPTEIQRY
-2152 MPVDHKRVL
+2152 MPIDHKRVL

-2208 ESETVDDL
+2208 EVDAVDEL
-2216 EDGAASIS
+2216 DDGTASTS
-2224 SSGTGGGTSG
+2224 SS
-2234 GSVGA
+2234 
-2239 GVSGGPS
+2239 
-2246 TGKKQNNSS
+2246 SS
-2255 AASIASTAGGN
+2255 A
-2266 STTSVASSS
+2266 SVAS
-2275 GAGGSKSSSGGKKAS
+2275 AGGSKGAAGGGKKTS

-2403 KMLFGNRHAVSG
+2403 KMLFGNRHA
-2415 STRARNKPENKS
+2415 RARNKPENKS

>member
-1 MVLQI
+1 MLNFLYAVLFSTLAYLFLTWLVPKWI
-6 LYVLV
+6 GFVL
-11 LSGLIYLALAWILP
+11 
-25 KVIGYGLRKLYKI
+25 KKLYNV
-38 EINVGRFAFPL
+38 EINVGRI
-49 SLRDVTVCKSGYSV
+49 SLPCSIRDVTVCKSGFSV
-63 QIDEISLQS
+63 QIDEITLQS

-78 VSKLLSINVRDLR
+78 VSKLLSINVRDVR
-91 INKDIKKSPPVT
+91 INKDINKAP
-103 SGSGTTSSGGP
+103 GGGGGGP
-114 SSPTKGTPRTP
+114 G
-125 PSNYGQSYDTA
+125 
-136 SPTAATNGLAGE
+136 SPTAAPGSNGSPTAGTGSNAE
-148 QKILDFREKKVSPRI
+148 WGEYQARAKANTQRKQLDFREKKVPPRL
-163 LKFAQFMAIHINNIA
+163 LKFAQFMAVHINNVS
-178 VALMN
+178 VALLN
-183 SAQDPGWWL
+183 SAQEPGWLL

-222 AKILPK
+222 AKILRHCISTPK
-228 RPESSRKAT
+228 RLERSRKIS
-237 DQSQSCL
+237 DLPQPCL

-254 GALIVDG
+254 GVLVVDG
-261 PMSLEKLTF
+261 PMSLEKLSL

-285 FIKDV
+285 FIKDT
-290 QAQKHRQ
+290 QAQKRRQ
-297 RARANSLKQPG
+297 QLFLRQHGVP
-308 ASTEHGAGPGA
+308 EHEHEPDRSFEPADEEEF
-319 GSLSSLPFNEVY
+319 SVY
-331 ERIAPIIPK
+331 ERYQRLAPVIPK
-340 LFSLKIENTTISAV
+340 NFFVKIENTTISAV
-354 RENTSND
+354 RENSSND
-361 FSASLQTFAV
+361 FSATLQKFAV
-371 SGKFSPNRGAT
+371 SSKFSTPPPAIGT
-382 MEDNPL
+382 DECQL
-388 PLVYVGL
+388 PLVYVGV
-395 QLQQLEIDTR
+395 QLQQLEIDTMH
-405 QEKLLYLQQFNID
+405 EKLLFLQQFSVD
-418 SKLENNL
+418 SKLEGSLVNI
-425 LNVYSKLSSFVLIY
+425 YSKLSSFVLIY
-439 NHREIYGWINANF
+439 NHREIYGWISKNF
-452 LSSESPAAGVCKS
+452 FSGERTARQ
-465 LNPKSHKPS
+465 LNPKSLKLAGLATHCKTRRS
-474 AVGAGGGHG
+474 AAGG
-483 HGRSRRAS
+483 SKMLED
-491 FLGRQSASGSGLLDQ
+491 FLKRCV
-506 LLTRIIVKGCA
+506 IKGCA
-517 ELWDLT
+517 ELWDVT
-523 TMFKFGPG
+523 AVFRFGPT
-531 QVSSICCAHT
+531 QVSSICCQHA
-541 KLLLDQTTERRSKVY
+541 KLLLEQFAERRSKVY
-556 HSRLLNLLLDR
+556 ESRMLNLLLDR

-581 SLGSNLSHKE
+581 SLSSNISHKE
-591 SAQSLKKSHIRG
+591 NAQSLKKGHIRG
-603 SPFFIAMSLNKL
+603 SPFYVAMSLCKL
-615 SSYGDTTKLDF
+615 SSYGDTTKLDL
-626 SVHTFRLEYSPG
+626 SVHTFRVEYSPT
-638 LAEYLVHAKRCLEQY
+638 LADYLVHAKRCLDQY
-653 RTQQQVQHTS
+653 RSSATPANHTRPQS
-663 HVKPLTTSS
+663 AREPPHHPLGRERRGSLTTV
-672 SHRGGHSA
+672 A
-680 SSLAFMRDLLVTAR
+680 DLLISAR
-694 VTDVSGF
+694 VTDISGF
-701 LFNQYETCVLAN
+701 FFNQHETCMLAN

-721 STSKNFV
+721 LAQKNFI
-728 RLDGFQM
+728 RFDSFQM
-735 EILDFRHISGCD
+735 EILDFRHITGCE

-764 VELMEEKD
+764 VEHVDAGGVPKVCVW
-772 SSKIELRLLE
+772 LLE
-782 HTVIMWN
+782 DAIVMWN
-789 ANLHMHLVT
+789 TNLHMHIVT
-798 LLKEMQ
+798 LLQEMR
-804 QLRADLKTKP
+804 QLRDSLKPKP
-814 IPEPPLEL
+814 LPEPPLDLPVQSEPERSGTGRKSLFRSMMLEL
-822 PQTAPQATASAS
+822 YAE
-834 TSSDG
+834 G
-839 VTGAA
+839 
-844 KSFLRSLPFIVYTD
+844 
-858 SSVEIGIKI
+858 SVEFGIKI
-867 SDRHSMQVFV
+867 SERHSMQVFG
-877 ENAYALRNEQWMLSI
+877 ENALVHRKGQWMLSI
-892 ENIAIKIDD
+892 ENIVIKIDD
-901 QHIFTVKGVYVESVD
+901 QHIFTIKDMVMESLERVE
-916 RVDLLC
+916 LLC
-922 QERQNYEQ
+922 LERQNYDHFQ
-930 FKLASNRAWLTSIGG
+930 LDSNRVWATTIGG
-945 VKAIFPYE
+945 VKVIFPYE

-972 VVHNYKKKPFTV
+972 VVHNYKKKPFTI
-984 DLPLPSDMIIQIKEF
+984 DSPLPSDMIIQIKEF

-1004 DDPFEVKLRENY
+1004 DDPFEVKLRDNY

-1026 VKRKELFDQKIEQL
+1026 VKRKELFDQKIAQL
-1040 CAERLML
+1040 CSERLML
-1047 PPGMLEELN
+1047 PPGTLEELN

-1070 SKKISETGPPRTRLI
+1070 SKKISESGPPRTRLI
-1085 AWVMTDLEIMAM
+1085 AWIMTDLEIMAM
-1097 ADPSLHGAENAI
+1097 ADPSLHGGENAV
-1109 RTIRMLDPDSP
+1109 RWLRMLDAESP

-1132 CRAVD
+1132 VRAVN
-1137 ISCSEWMFL
+1137 IGCSEWKFM

-1181 EIEIGEPFG
+1181 EIELGDPFG

-1204 HDFNWDLDY
+1204 HDFNWELDY

-1257 HGQLSILAKQ
+1257 HGQLSIIAKQ

-1280 TTEEMELTWSNC
+1280 TTEEMELTWNNC

-1312 TASQYD
+1312 TASRYD
-1318 DCRVLHLPNL
+1318 DCRLLHLPNL

-1342 NDHHSVIPCAPDKLP
+1342 NDHHAVVPCAPDKLP

-1384 KQPTSEMDIPNLVLY
+1384 KQNAMSDYDIPNLVLY

-1446 MSLQRFQIFY
+1446 MSLHRFQIFY

-1464 GFQLSGGRITLS
+1464 GFQLSGGRITFS
-1476 SEHTLTLQPIDD
+1476 SEHTLTLMPIDD

-1504 CELNDS
+1504 CELNDA
-1510 EIWLRTTLS
+1510 EIWLRTTQIS
-1519 TNGEGDQRADR
+1519 NEQQQQQQQQRTDT
-1530 SNSESSENISTASG
+1530 SSESLSNASG

-1549 YFLSVAK
+1549 YFLSVAR

-1615 STEALKCFRK
+1615 ATEALKCFRK
-1625 EGSAASGGPVG
+1625 EG
-1636 AGGPGGGAGGAGGG
+1636 
-1650 TPLKAR
+1650 T
-1656 TGGQDLHSGAG
+1656 
-1667 AGSSAGGGAAG
+1667 GAAG
-1678 AGRAVGKSQQSSD
+1678 AGGGSAGGVSTAAGGDHGTPFKSRSAGQDLHHGGGGVAGTTSSGGHLSAKGKAQQSSD
-1691 SLAMLQ
+1691 SMAMLQ

-1702 AEHKPLVYSDDQ
+1702 ADHKPLVYSDDQ

-1726 QAYQEGDVMHYNWA
+1726 QAYQEGDVLHYNWA

-1795 QYYATVSANEG
+1795 QYYATVSANDG
-1806 DAHEMAEIMWL
+1806 DSHEMAEIMWL
-1817 KVDNIQEKDREV
+1817 TVDNIQEKDRDAPV
-1829 TVISELPDLPHLVGS
+1829 IISELPDLPHLVGS

-1859 GESSYSKGQ
+1859 GESSYTSGQ

-1888 CYGDTSIDPGTI
+1888 SYGDTSIDPGTI
-1900 SEVPPLPVEETLVP
+1900 SEVPPPPVEESMSP
-1914 WESQDEPVDAFTLMH
+1914 WENQDEPVDAFTLMH

-1986 HMQTEIRS
+1986 HLQTEIRS

-2015 EGDTEE
+2015 EGDSEE
-2021 LRVEY
+2021 LQVEF
-2026 EDVHNRILNYKEL
+2026 EHVHNAILDCKEL

-2060 ASNRMATFRKDKPVT
+2060 ASNRLATFRKDKPVT

-2096 QIGIADLILSSFLY
+2096 QIGIADLILSNFLY

-2127 YIRINNLIPR
+2127 YIRISNLIPR
-2137 DYYTEVLCPTEIQRY
+2137 DSYTEVLCPTEIQRD
-2152 MPVDHKRVL
+2152 MPVEHKRVL

-2208 ESETVDDL
+2208 EADAVDELDASG
-2216 EDGAASIS
+2216 EGSGSVAGASGSGAGSSGAVKGGGIRKTNSSLLASGSGSGGGGGGNASGGGGVGSASASSSSSIS
-2224 SSGTGGGTSG
+2224 TTGGGS
-2234 GSVGA
+2234 
-2239 GVSGGPS
+2239 
-2246 TGKKQNNSS
+2246 K
-2255 AASIASTAGGN
+2255 
-2266 STTSVASSS
+2266 ASSS
-2275 GAGGSKSSSGGKKAS
+2275 GGGGGGGKKAS
-2290 KDSNFYVR
+2290 KDSTFFVR

-2317 YIKIPEVPVRVSY
+2317 YIKIPEVPVKVSY

-2344 SLLIPT
+2344 ALLIPT

-2388 ALVDEQPTPQEEDKA
+2388 ALVDEQPSPQEEDKA
-2403 KMLFGNRHAVSG
+2403 KMLFGNRHA
-2415 STRARNKPENKS
+2415 PENKS

>member
-1 MVLQI
+1 MLEI
-6 LYVLV
+6 LYAIVFGV
-11 LSGLIYLALAWILP
+11 LSYLALAWLVP
-25 KVIGYGLRKLYKI
+25 KVIGYVLKHLYNI
-38 EINVGRFAFPL
+38 EINVGRISLPCA
-49 SLRDVTVCKSGYSV
+49 LRDVTVCKSGFSV

-78 VSKLLSINVRDLR
+78 VSKLLSINVRDVR
-91 INKDIKKSPPVT
+91 INKDINKST
-103 SGSGTTSSGGP
+103 SGSGSPGGSPGATSRDTEWSAHPRSPPTTGSIG
-114 SSPTKGTPRTP
+114 RR
-125 PSNYGQSYDTA
+125 NM
-136 SPTAATNGLAGE
+136 
-148 QKILDFREKKVSPRI
+148 LDFREKRIPPRI
-163 LKFAQFMAIHINNIA
+163 LKIAQFMAVHISNIS
-178 VALMN
+178 VALLN
-183 SAQDPGWWL
+183 SAQEPGWLL

-217 LCDAQ
+217 LCEAQ
-222 AKILPK
+222 AKILRHCLSTPK
-228 RPESSRKAT
+228 RLERSRKIS
-237 DQSQSCL
+237 DLPQPCL
-244 GELSFGIALD
+244 GTLSFGIALD
-254 GALIVDG
+254 AVLIVDA
-261 PMSLEKLTF
+261 PMSLEKLTL
-270 AMTTTK
+270 AMTNTK
-276 VILHGGLYE
+276 VVLHGGLYD
-285 FIKDV
+285 FIKDA
-290 QAQKHRQ
+290 QAQKRRQ
-297 RARANSLKQPG
+297 QMLLRQLDGATDGVDANNQQEAPDAEETLTFSEMYLR
-308 ASTEHGAGPGA
+308 
-319 GSLSSLPFNEVY
+319 L
-331 ERIAPIIPK
+331 APIVPK
-340 LFSLKIENTTISAV
+340 NFSLKVENTTIGAV
-354 RENTSND
+354 RENSSHD
-361 FSASLQTFAV
+361 FAATLATFAV
-371 SGKFSPNRGAT
+371 SSKFSNRPSCVT
-382 MEDNPL
+382 EL
-388 PLVYVGL
+388 PLVYVGM

-405 QEKLLYLQQFNID
+405 HEKLLYLAQFSVD
-418 SKLENNL
+418 SKLEGTL
-425 LNVYSKLSSFVLIY
+425 VNVYSKLSSFVLIY
-439 NHREIYGWINANF
+439 NHREIYGWISKNF
-452 LSSESPAAGVCKS
+452 FPTDMGSSGH
-465 LNPKSHKPS
+465 LNPKSLKLS
-474 AVGAGGGHG
+474 GLADKC
-483 HGRSRRAS
+483 RRARS
-491 FLGRQSASGSGLLDQ
+491 GPTGTGMLEAFLKRVV
-506 LLTRIIVKGCA
+506 VKGCA
-517 ELWDLT
+517 ELWDVT
-523 TMFKFGPG
+523 AVFKFGPS
-531 QVSSICCAHT
+531 QVSSICCNHA
-541 KLLLDQTTERRSKVY
+541 KLLLEQFAERRSKVY
-556 HSRLLNLLLDR
+556 ENRWVNLLLDR

-581 SLGSNLSHKE
+581 SLSANLSHKDN
-591 SAQSLKKSHIRG
+591 AQSLKKSHIRG
-603 SPFFIAMSLNKL
+603 SPFYIAMSLSKL
-615 SSYGDTTKLDF
+615 SSHGDTTKLDF
-626 SVHTFRLEYSPG
+626 SVHTLRVEYSPT
-638 LAEYLVHAKRCLEQY
+638 LADCLVNAKRCLEQY
-653 RTQQQVQHTS
+653 RDVRPSLGSTAKGTSRVSQQRGLL
-663 HVKPLTTSS
+663 PLVGDLMVNARITDI
-672 SHRGGHSA
+672 SA
-680 SSLAFMRDLLVTAR
+680 F
-694 VTDVSGF
+694 F
-701 LFNQYETCVLAN
+701 FNAYETCVLAN
-713 LNELTVGK
+713 LNELTVGR
-721 STSKNFV
+721 SALKNFV
-728 RLDGFQM
+728 RFDSFQM
-735 EILDFRHISGCD
+735 EILDFRHITGCD

-755 VFANVKGVR
+755 VFVNVKGIR
-764 VELMEEKD
+764 VEYTD
-772 SSKIELRLLE
+772 VGGISKLDVWLLE
-782 HTVIMWN
+782 DAVVMWN

-798 LLKEMQ
+798 LLQEMKA
-804 QLRADLKTKP
+804 LRGELKAKAP
-814 IPEPPLEL
+814 FSESSSEL
-822 PQTAPQATASAS
+822 PVPEKEEEEKEDTVNATRYSR
-834 TSSDG
+834 SS
-839 VTGAA
+839 
-844 KSFLRSLPFIVYTD
+844 FFRSMVLD
-858 SSVEIGIKI
+858 LHAEGNVEFGIKI
-867 SDRHSMQVFV
+867 SERHSMQVFG
-877 ENAYALRNEQWMLSI
+877 ENAYVCRKGRWLLAI
-892 ENIAIKIDD
+892 ENIVIKIDD
-901 QHIFTVKGVYVESVD
+901 QHIFTFKDVDVQSLD
-916 RVDLLC
+916 RVELLC
-922 QERQNYEQ
+922 EERQNYEHFQ
-930 FKLASNRAWLTSIGG
+930 LPSNRVWATTIGG
-945 VKAIFPYE
+945 VKVIFPYE

-972 VVHNYKKKPFTV
+972 VVHNYKKKPFTINS
-984 DLPLPSDMIIQIKEF
+984 PLPSDMIIQIKEF

-1004 DDPFEVKLRENY
+1004 DDPFEVKLRDNY

-1026 VKRKELFDQKIEQL
+1026 VKRKDLFDQKIAQL
-1040 CAERLML
+1040 CSERLML
-1047 PPGMLEELN
+1047 PPGTLEELN

-1070 SKKISETGPPRTRLI
+1070 SKRISEAGPPRTRLI
-1085 AWVMTDLEIMAM
+1085 AWIMTDLEIMAM
-1097 ADPSLHGAENAI
+1097 ADPSLHGADNAI
-1109 RTIRMLDPDSP
+1109 RMIRLLDPESP

-1132 CRAVD
+1132 CRAVN
-1137 ISCSEWMFL
+1137 IGCTEWKFM

-1204 HDFNWDLDY
+1204 HDFNWELEY

-1257 HGQLSILAKQ
+1257 HGQLSIIAKQ

-1280 TTEEMELTWSNC
+1280 TTEEMELTWNNC

-1312 TASQYD
+1312 TASRYD
-1318 DCRVLHLPNL
+1318 DCRLLHLPNL

-1342 NDHHSVIPCAPDKLP
+1342 NDHHAVVPCAPDKLP

-1384 KQPTSEMDIPNLVLY
+1384 KQNASDMDIPNLVLY

-1446 MSLQRFQIFY
+1446 MSLHRFQIFY

-1464 GFQLSGGRITLS
+1464 GFQLSGGRITFS
-1476 SEHTLTLQPIDD
+1476 SEHTLTLLPIDD

-1504 CELNDS
+1504 CELNDA
-1510 EIWLRTTLS
+1510 EIWLRTTQIS
-1519 TNGEGDQRADR
+1519 NAEQQQQQQQQQQRTDT
-1530 SNSESSENISTASG
+1530 SSESLSNASG

-1549 YFLSVAK
+1549 YFLSVAR

-1615 STEALKCFRK
+1615 ATEALKCFRK
-1625 EGSAASGGPVG
+1625 EGGGGPA
-1636 AGGPGGGAGGAGGG
+1636 AGGTG
-1650 TPLKAR
+1650 
-1656 TGGQDLHSGAG
+1656 TGGSSGAG
-1667 AGSSAGGGAAG
+1667 DVGTPFKTRNTGQDMHQGGGGIAG
-1678 AGRAVGKSQQSSD
+1678 TTSGTGHLGAKGKAQQSSD

-1702 AEHKPLVYSDDQ
+1702 ADHKPLVYSDDQ

-1726 QAYQEGDVMHYNWA
+1726 QAYQEGDVLHYNWA

-1795 QYYATVSANEG
+1795 QYYATVSANDG
-1806 DAHEMAEIMWL
+1806 DSHEMAEIMWL
-1817 KVDNIQEKDREV
+1817 TVDNIQEKDRGE

-1859 GESSYSKGQ
+1859 GESCYSSGQ

-1888 CYGDTSIDPGTI
+1888 SYGDTSIDPGTI
-1900 SEVPPLPVEETLVP
+1900 SEVPPPPVEESMSP
-1914 WESQDEPVDAFTLMH
+1914 WENQDEPVDAFTLMH

-1986 HMQTEIRS
+1986 HLQTEIRG

-2000 CLEKDIHFIT
+2000 CLEKDVYFIT

-2015 EGDTEE
+2015 EGDSEE

-2026 EDVHNRILNYKEL
+2026 DEVHNIIMHYKEL

-2048 MMLSCYNEAQLS
+2048 MMLSCYNESQLS
-2060 ASNRMATFRKDKPVT
+2060 ASNRLATFRKDKPLT

-2096 QIGIADLILSSFLY
+2096 QIGIADLILSNFLY

-2127 YIRINNLIPR
+2127 YIRISNLIPR
-2137 DYYTEVLCPTEIQRY
+2137 DNYTEVLCPTEIQRD
-2152 MPVDHKRVL
+2152 MPVEHKRVL

-2208 ESETVDDL
+2208 EADAADEL
-2216 EDGAASIS
+2216 DGGSDAASTSGASTGSSVPSKGGGGLRKTNSSALAGAGASS
-2224 SSGTGGGTSG
+2224 SSGSTSG
-2234 GSVGA
+2234 G
-2239 GVSGGPS
+2239 
-2246 TGKKQNNSS
+2246 
-2255 AASIASTAGGN
+2255 
-2266 STTSVASSS
+2266 
-2275 GAGGSKSSSGGKKAS
+2275 GGKKSS

-2317 YIKIPEVPVRVSY
+2317 YIKIPEVPVKVSY

-2388 ALVDEQPTPQEEDKA
+2388 ALVDEQPSPQEEDKA
-2403 KMLFGNRHAVSG
+2403 KMLFGNRHA
-2415 STRARNKPENKS
+2415 RARNKPENKS

>member
-1 MVLQI
+1 MINFVYTIIFTLVI
-6 LYVLV
+6 YLV
-11 LSGLIYLALAWILP
+11 LTWLIP
-25 KVIGYGLRKLYKI
+25 KLIGFVMKKVYNA
-38 EINVGRFAFPL
+38 EINIGRF
-49 SLRDVTVCKSGYSV
+49 SLPFSVRDITVSKNGFSV
-63 QIDEISLQS
+63 QIVELSVQS

-78 VSKLLSINVRDLR
+78 VSKLLSINVRDVR
-91 INKDIKKSPPVT
+91 INKDVNKGPAGG
-103 SGSGTTSSGGP
+103 SGSPTPSG
-114 SSPTKGTPRTP
+114 SPTGPGAG
-125 PSNYGQSYDTA
+125 SEWGGFGQ
-136 SPTAATNGLAGE
+136 PKAAADS
-148 QKILDFREKKVSPRI
+148 QRKPLDFREKKVPPNLLI
-163 LKFAQFMAIHINNIA
+163 FAQFMAVHIHNVS
-178 VALMN
+178 VALLN
-183 SAQDPGWWL
+183 SAQEPGWLL

-217 LCDAQ
+217 LSDAQ
-222 AKILPK
+222 AKVLRHCISTPK
-228 RPESSRKAT
+228 RLERSRKIS
-237 DQSQSCL
+237 DLPQPCL
-244 GELSFGIALD
+244 AELCFGIALD
-254 GALIVDG
+254 GVLVVDT
-261 PMSLEKLTF
+261 PMSLEKLSL

-285 FIKDV
+285 FIKDT
-290 QAQKHRQ
+290 QAQKRRQ
-297 RARANSLKQPG
+297 QLYQRQHGTADPDHEPADHPFEAGQGEEFSLHEWYQR
-308 ASTEHGAGPGA
+308 
-319 GSLSSLPFNEVY
+319 F
-331 ERIAPIIPK
+331 APIVPK
-340 LFSLKIENTTISAV
+340 NFFIKIENTTISAV
-354 RENTSND
+354 RENSSND
-361 FSASLQTFAV
+361 FSATLQKFAV
-371 SGKFSPNRGAT
+371 SSKFSTPPSGPLPG
-382 MEDNPL
+382 EHQL
-388 PLVYVGL
+388 PLVYVGM
-395 QLQQLEIDTR
+395 QLQQLEIDTLH
-405 QEKLLYLQQFNID
+405 EKLLFLQQFSVD
-418 SKLENNL
+418 AKLEGSLVNI
-425 LNVYSKLSSFVLIY
+425 YSKLSSFVLIY
-439 NHREIYGWINANF
+439 NHREIYGWISKNF
-452 LSSESPAAGVCKS
+452 FTGERAGSRKQLNSATLKLPGLVAAQCRTRRTRNAAGGSK
-465 LNPKSHKPS
+465 LLEDFL
-474 AVGAGGGHG
+474 
-483 HGRSRRAS
+483 RR
-491 FLGRQSASGSGLLDQ
+491 
-506 LLTRIIVKGCA
+506 IVVKGCA
-517 ELWDLT
+517 ELWDVT
-523 TMFKFGPG
+523 TVFRFGPA
-531 QVSSICCAHT
+531 QVSSMCCNHA
-541 KLLLDQTTERRSKVY
+541 KLLLEQFAEKRSQPY
-556 HSRLLNLLLDR
+556 GNRLLHLLLDR

-581 SLGSNLSHKE
+581 SLSSNVSHRE
-591 SAQSLKKSHIRG
+591 NAQSLKKGHIRG
-603 SPFFIAMSLNKL
+603 SPFYVAMSLIKL

-626 SVHTFRLEYSPG
+626 SIHTFRVEYSPT
-638 LAEYLVHAKRCLEQY
+638 LADYLVNAKRCLEQY
-653 RTQQQVQHTS
+653 R
-663 HVKPLTTSS
+663 SS
-672 SHRGGHSA
+672 SASAKQPAAARDHHHTPLAAAGRERRGSFA
-680 SSLAFMRDLLVTAR
+680 TLDLLINAR
-694 VTDVSGF
+694 VTDISGF
-701 LFNQYETCVLAN
+701 FFNQHDTCMLAN

-721 STSKNFV
+721 SAQKHFV
-728 RLDGFQM
+728 RFDRFQM
-735 EILDFRHISGCD
+735 EILDFRHITGCE

-764 VELMEEKD
+764 VEYVDVEGAPKVD
-772 SSKIELRLLE
+772 VWLLE
-782 HTVIMWN
+782 DAIVMWN
-789 ANLHMHLVT
+789 TNLHMHIVT
-798 LLKEMQ
+798 LLQEMR
-804 QLRADLKTKP
+804 QLRELLKTDP
-814 IPEPPLEL
+814 AHCEPSQEL
-822 PQTAPQATASAS
+822 PAGSGGSMEPNEPEQVGGGRRSY
-834 TSSDG
+834 
-839 VTGAA
+839 
-844 KSFLRSLPFIVYTD
+844 LRKMILEVYAEG
-858 SSVEIGIKI
+858 SVEVGIKI
-867 SDRHSMQVFV
+867 SERHSMQVFG
-877 ENAYALRNEQWMLSI
+877 ENALIHRRGQWMLSI
-892 ENIAIKIDD
+892 ENIVIKIDD
-901 QHIFTVKGVYVESVD
+901 QHIFTFKDMVLESLERVE
-916 RVDLLC
+916 LLC
-922 QERQNYEQ
+922 QERQNYEHFQ
-930 FKLASNRAWLTSIGG
+930 LDSNRVWATTIGG
-945 VKAIFPYE
+945 VKVIFPYE

-972 VVHNYKKKPFTV
+972 VVHNYKKKPFTIYS
-984 DLPLPSDMIIQIKEF
+984 PLPSDMIIQIKEF

-1004 DDPFEVKLRENY
+1004 DDPFEVKLRDNY

-1026 VKRKELFDQKIEQL
+1026 VKRKELFDQKIAQL
-1040 CAERLML
+1040 CSERLML
-1047 PPGMLEELN
+1047 PPGTLEELN

-1070 SKKISETGPPRTRLI
+1070 SKKISESGPPRTRLI
-1085 AWVMTDLEIMAM
+1085 AWIMTDLEIMAM
-1097 ADPSLHGAENAI
+1097 ADPSLHGGENAV
-1109 RTIRMLDPDSP
+1109 RWLRMLDPESP

-1132 CRAVD
+1132 VRAVN
-1137 ISCSEWMFL
+1137 IGCSEWKFM

-1181 EIEIGEPFG
+1181 EIELGEPFG

-1204 HDFNWDLDY
+1204 HDFNWELDY

-1257 HGQLSILAKQ
+1257 HGQLSIIAKQ

-1280 TTEEMELTWSNC
+1280 TTEEMELTWNNC

-1312 TASQYD
+1312 TASRYD
-1318 DCRVLHLPNL
+1318 DCRLLHLPNL

-1342 NDHHSVIPCAPDKLP
+1342 NDHHAVVPCAPDKLP

-1384 KQPTSEMDIPNLVLY
+1384 KQNAMSDYDIPNLVLY

-1446 MSLQRFQIFY
+1446 MSLHRFQIFY

-1464 GFQLSGGRITLS
+1464 GFQLSGGRITFS
-1476 SEHTLTLQPIDD
+1476 SEHTLTLLPIDD

-1504 CELNDS
+1504 CELNDA
-1510 EIWLRTTLS
+1510 EIWLRTTQIS
-1519 TNGEGDQRADR
+1519 NEQQQQRTDT
-1530 SNSESSENISTASG
+1530 SSESLSNASG

-1549 YFLSVAK
+1549 YFLSVAR

-1615 STEALKCFRK
+1615 ATEALKCFRK
-1625 EGSAASGGPVG
+1625 EGGT
-1636 AGGPGGGAGGAGGG
+1636 AGGGGGAGGSAGSSGAGGSDLG
-1650 TPLKAR
+1650 TPFKSR
-1656 TGGQDLHSGAG
+1656 STGQDLHQ
-1667 AGSSAGGGAAG
+1667 GGGGVAG
-1678 AGRAVGKSQQSSD
+1678 TTSGHLSAKGKAQQSSD
-1691 SLAMLQ
+1691 SMAMLQ

-1702 AEHKPLVYSDDQ
+1702 ADHKPLVYSDDQ

-1726 QAYQEGDVMHYNWA
+1726 QAYQEGDVLHYNWA

-1806 DAHEMAEIMWL
+1806 DSHEMAEIMWL
-1817 KVDNIQEKDREV
+1817 TVDNIQEKDRDAPV
-1829 TVISELPDLPHLVGS
+1829 IISELPDLPHLVGS

-1859 GESSYSKGQ
+1859 GESSYTSGQ

-1888 CYGDTSIDPGTI
+1888 SYGDTSIDPGTI
-1900 SEVPPLPVEETLVP
+1900 SEVPPPPVEESMSP
-1914 WESQDEPVDAFTLMH
+1914 WENQDEPVDAFTLMH

-1986 HMQTEIRS
+1986 HLQTEIRS

-2000 CLEKDIHFIT
+2000 LLEKDIHFIT

-2015 EGDTEE
+2015 EGDSEE
-2021 LRVEY
+2021 LRAEY
-2026 EDVHNRILNYKEL
+2026 AEVHHEILMCKESL
-2039 LTTKSDELD
+2039 MTKSDELD

-2060 ASNRMATFRKDKPVT
+2060 ASTRLATFRKDKPVT

-2081 ICFKHAQWRLTEADG
+2081 ICFKYAQWRLTEADG
-2096 QIGIADLILSSFLY
+2096 QIGIADLILSNFLY

-2127 YIRINNLIPR
+2127 YIRISNLIPR
-2137 DYYTEVLCPTEIQRY
+2137 DSYTEVLCPTEIQRD
-2152 MPVDHKRVL
+2152 MPVEHKRVL

-2208 ESETVDDL
+2208 EADAADEL
-2216 EDGAASIS
+2216 DGD
-2224 SSGTGGGTSG
+2224 GG
-2234 GSVGA
+2234 GSVASTSTVGA
-2239 GVSGGPS
+2239 RGGVRKTNSASLASGGDGGVAGAAAGG
-2246 TGKKQNNSS
+2246 TGSASS
-2255 AASIASTAGGN
+2255 SSSVSTAGG
-2266 STTSVASSS
+2266 SKGSS
-2275 GAGGSKSSSGGKKAS
+2275 GGGKKAS

-2317 YIKIPEVPVRVSY
+2317 YIKIPEVPVKVSY

-2344 SLLIPT
+2344 ALLIPT

-2388 ALVDEQPTPQEEDKA
+2388 ALVDEQPSPQEEDKA
-2403 KMLFGNRHAVSG
+2403 KMLFGNRHA
-2415 STRARNKPENKS
+2415 RARNKPENKS

>member
-1 MVLQI
+1 MKVGDGEEKMWNIVYAIVFGSLS
-6 LYVLV
+6 YLV
-11 LSGLIYLALAWILP
+11 LSWLVP
-25 KVIGYGLRKLYKI
+25 KVIGFVLKKLYNV
-38 EINVGRFAFPL
+38 EINVGRI
-49 SLRDVTVCKSGYSV
+49 SLPCSVRDVTVCKSGFSV

-78 VSKLLSINVRDLR
+78 VSKLLSINVRDVR
-91 INKDIKKSPPVT
+91 INKDINKTLVA
-103 SGSGTTSSGGP
+103 GSSGGG
-114 SSPTKGTPRTP
+114 STTGGNGSPTGSASTSGANEWAGFQAKPK
-125 PSNYGQSYDTA
+125 SNSTHRK
-136 SPTAATNGLAGE
+136 P
-148 QKILDFREKKVSPRI
+148 LDFREKKVPPRL
-163 LKFAQFMAIHINNIA
+163 LKFAQFMAVHINNVS
-178 VALMN
+178 VALLN
-183 SAQDPGWWL
+183 SAQEPGWLL

-222 AKILPK
+222 AKILRHCISTPK
-228 RPESSRKAT
+228 RLERSRKIS
-237 DQSQSCL
+237 DLPQPCL

-254 GALIVDG
+254 GVLVVDA
-261 PMSLEKLTF
+261 PMSLEKLTL

-285 FIKDV
+285 FIKDT
-290 QAQKHRQ
+290 QTQKRRQ
-297 RARANSLKQPG
+297 QMFMRQHGVPADAEVDRDQQPATEEFSL
-308 ASTEHGAGPGA
+308 
-319 GSLSSLPFNEVY
+319 Y
-331 ERIAPIIPK
+331 ERYQRLAPIIPK
-340 LFSLKIENTTISAV
+340 NFFVKIENTTISAV
-354 RENTSND
+354 RENSSND
-361 FSASLQTFAV
+361 FSATLQTFAV
-371 SGKFSPNRGAT
+371 SSKFSCPIDVSRSAT
-382 MEDNPL
+382 EEYLL
-388 PLVYVGL
+388 PLVYVGV
-395 QLQQLEIDTR
+395 QLQQLEIDTMH
-405 QEKLLYLQQFNID
+405 EKLLFLQQFSVD
-418 SKLENNL
+418 SKLEGNL
-425 LNVYSKLSSFVLIY
+425 VNVYSKLSSFVLIY
-439 NHREIYGWINANF
+439 NHREIYGWISKNF
-452 LSSESPAAGVCKS
+452 FTGERTARQ
-465 LNPKSHKPS
+465 LNPKSLKLT
-474 AVGAGGGHG
+474 GLAGPCSGTRRDGG
-483 HGRSRRAS
+483 SRMLED
-491 FLGRQSASGSGLLDQ
+491 FLK
-506 LLTRIIVKGCA
+506 RIVIKGCA
-517 ELWDLT
+517 ELWDVT
-523 TMFKFGPG
+523 TVFRFGPS
-531 QVSSICCAHT
+531 QVSSICCNHA
-541 KLLLDQTTERRSKVY
+541 KLLLEQFAEKRSKVY
-556 HSRLLNLLLDR
+556 ENRMLNLLLDR

-581 SLGSNLSHKE
+581 SLSSNISHKE
-591 SAQSLKKSHIRG
+591 NAQSLKKGHIRG
-603 SPFFIAMSLNKL
+603 SPFYVAMSLSKL

-626 SVHTFRLEYSPG
+626 SVHTFRIEYSPT
-638 LAEYLVHAKRCLEQY
+638 LADYLVHAKRCLEQY
-653 RTQQQVQHTS
+653 RSPAPASIAKQSLPTQRS
-663 HVKPLTTSS
+663 
-672 SHRGGHSA
+672 RGA
-680 SSLAFMRDLLVTAR
+680 SLLLVDLLVNAR
-694 VTDVSGF
+694 VTDISGF
-701 LFNQYETCVLAN
+701 FFNQHETCMLAN

-721 STSKNFV
+721 TALKNFI
-728 RLDGFQM
+728 RFDSFQM
-735 EILDFRHISGCD
+735 EILDFRHITGCE

-764 VELMEEKD
+764 VEHVDVGGIPKVD
-772 SSKIELRLLE
+772 VWLLE
-782 HTVIMWN
+782 DAIVMWN
-789 ANLHMHLVT
+789 TNLHMHIVT
-798 LLKEMQ
+798 LLQEMR

-814 IPEPPLEL
+814 LPEPPLEL
-822 PQTAPQATASAS
+822 PVRDTDTIDEPAERR
-834 TSSDG
+834 TSLFR
-839 VTGAA
+839 TMM
-844 KSFLRSLPFIVYTD
+844 LEVYAEG
-858 SSVEIGIKI
+858 SVELGIKI
-867 SDRHSMQVFV
+867 SERHSMQVFG
-877 ENAYALRNEQWMLSI
+877 ENALAHRKGQWTLSI
-892 ENIAIKIDD
+892 ESIVIKIDD
-901 QHIFTVKGVYVESVD
+901 QHIFTIKDMVMESLE
-916 RVDLLC
+916 RVGLLC
-922 QERQNYEQ
+922 QERQNYDYFQ
-930 FKLASNRAWLTSIGG
+930 LDSNRVWATTIGG
-945 VKAIFPYE
+945 VKVIFPYE

-972 VVHNYKKKPFTV
+972 VVHNYKKKPFTINS
-984 DLPLPSDMIIQIKEF
+984 PLPSDMIIQIKEF

-1004 DDPFEVKLRENY
+1004 DDPFEVKLRDNY

-1026 VKRKELFDQKIEQL
+1026 VKRKELFDQKIAQL
-1040 CAERLML
+1040 CSERLML
-1047 PPGMLEELN
+1047 PPGTLEELN

-1070 SKKISETGPPRTRLI
+1070 SKKISESGPPRTRLI
-1085 AWVMTDLEIMAM
+1085 AWIMTDLEIMAM
-1097 ADPSLHGAENAI
+1097 ADPSLHGAENAV
-1109 RTIRMLDPDSP
+1109 RMLRLLDPESP

-1132 CRAVD
+1132 VRAVN
-1137 ISCSEWMFL
+1137 IGCSEWKFM

-1181 EIEIGEPFG
+1181 EIELGEPFG

-1204 HDFNWDLDY
+1204 HDFNWELDY

-1257 HGQLSILAKQ
+1257 HGQLSIIAKQ

-1280 TTEEMELTWSNC
+1280 TTEEMELTWNNC

-1312 TASQYD
+1312 TASRYD
-1318 DCRVLHLPNL
+1318 DCRLLHLPNL

-1342 NDHHSVIPCAPDKLP
+1342 NDHHAVVPCAPDKLP

-1384 KQPTSEMDIPNLVLY
+1384 KQNVSDYDIPNLVLY

-1446 MSLQRFQIFY
+1446 MSLHRFQIFY

-1464 GFQLSGGRITLS
+1464 GFQLSGGRITFS
-1476 SEHTLTLQPIDD
+1476 SEHTLTLLPIDD

-1504 CELNDS
+1504 CELNDA
-1510 EIWLRTTLS
+1510 EIWLRTTQIS
-1519 TNGEGDQRADR
+1519 NEQQQQQQQQQRTDT
-1530 SNSESSENISTASG
+1530 SSESLSNASG

-1549 YFLSVAK
+1549 YFLSVAR

-1615 STEALKCFRK
+1615 ATEALKCFRK
-1625 EGSAASGGPVG
+1625 EGGTGGPGSGSAASGGS
-1636 AGGPGGGAGGAGGG
+1636 AGGSDLG
-1650 TPLKAR
+1650 TPFKSR
-1656 TGGQDLHSGAG
+1656 SQDLHQS
-1667 AGSSAGGGAAG
+1667 GGGGGGVAG
-1678 AGRAVGKSQQSSD
+1678 TTTSSHLSAKGKAQQSSD
-1691 SLAMLQ
+1691 SMAMLH

-1702 AEHKPLVYSDDQ
+1702 ADHKPLVYSDDQ
-1714 SAQTRQQQLKGL
+1714 SVQTRQQQLKGL
-1726 QAYQEGDVMHYNWA
+1726 QAYQEGDVLHYNWA

-1806 DAHEMAEIMWL
+1806 DSHEMAEIMWL
-1817 KVDNIQEKDREV
+1817 TVDNIQEKDRDAPV
-1829 TVISELPDLPHLVGS
+1829 VISDLPDLPHLVGS

-1859 GESSYSKGQ
+1859 GESSYSSGQ

-1888 CYGDTSIDPGTI
+1888 SYGDTSIDPGTI
-1900 SEVPPLPVEETLVP
+1900 SEVPPPPVEESMSP
-1914 WESQDEPVDAFTLMH
+1914 WENQDEPVDAFTLMH

-1986 HMQTEIRS
+1986 HLQTEIRG

-2015 EGDTEE
+2015 EGDSEE

-2026 EDVHNRILNYKEL
+2026 EEVHHAILHYKEL

-2060 ASNRMATFRKDKPVT
+2060 ASNRLATFRKDKPVT

-2096 QIGIADLILSSFLY
+2096 QIGIADLILSNFLY

-2127 YIRINNLIPR
+2127 YIRISNLIPR
-2137 DYYTEVLCPTEIQRY
+2137 DSYTEVLCPTEIQRD
-2152 MPVDHKRVL
+2152 MPVEHKRVL

-2208 ESETVDDL
+2208 EADAVDEL
-2216 EDGAASIS
+2216 DGSGDGSASVASTSGSGGGGSSVALKGGVRKTNS
-2224 SSGTGGGTSG
+2224 SSLASAAGGSGGGT
-2234 GSVGA
+2234 
-2239 GVSGGPS
+2239 
-2246 TGKKQNNSS
+2246 
-2255 AASIASTAGGN
+2255 
-2266 STTSVASSS
+2266 VASSS
-2275 GAGGSKSSSGGKKAS
+2275 SSVSTVGSGGGGGSKSSGGGGKKAS

-2317 YIKIPEVPVRVSY
+2317 YIKIPEVPVKVSY

-2344 SLLIPT
+2344 ALLIPT

-2388 ALVDEQPTPQEEDKA
+2388 ALVDEQPSPQEEDKA
-2403 KMLFGNRHAVSG
+2403 KMLFGNRHA
-2415 STRARNKPENKS
+2415 PENKS